1 MINKV
6 EKYVSDVLDGTIPS
20 CKMIR
25 LAVERYVR
33 DKTRDD
39 LYFCQDDFERFCRFS
54 ESLKHFK
61 GAFAEKHIKLEGWQL
76 FAAANI
82 FGWKRKE
89 TGYRRFTS
97 AEIYV
102 PRKNGKTTL
111 GADIGLFLLHCD
123 NEPAAEVYSAAVDKE
138 QAKICFDT
146 AKHLLAGSPFSA
158 ISESL
163 RNSIVVPQTAS
174 CFKPLS
180 KDTKNKDG
188 LNPHGAICDERH
200 AWKTNEIM
208 EVIRTGMGARRQPL
222 VVSISSAG
230 TDTSNPYFADLDYLR
245 NILLGIHDNDSQ
257 FVMLYEPD
265 DEDPWDDPA
274 TWRKVNPNLG
284 ISLSERYMHDQYRE
298 AKQKGGSTLAAFCTK
313 HLNMWVDA
321 PEVWISDDDIAL
333 NNAPFDKERLSGRKC
348 YVGIDFSSKVDI
360 SAVALYFPE
369 FQVVD
374 FLFYIPEAKI
384 EETEDRVDYRLWRE
398 QGWLTVM
405 PGKVID
411 EDWFVAHLVETLDK
425 YDIQRICYDPWG
437 MVAVVP
443 KLGRYEG
450 KMKSFPQNI
459 MNMTRESKDL
469 EAMLL
474 NHELNFLHNPVI
486 RWMFRNVVVHVDPN
500 ANIKLDKGKSRNKI
514 DGVVAIVDAIGAY
527 KDYANADGRSIY
539 EDHDLRVINL

>member
-1 MINKV
+1 
-6 EKYVSDVLDGTIPS
+6 
-20 CKMIR
+20 
-25 LAVERYVR
+25 
-33 DKTRDD
+33 
-39 LYFCQDDFERFCRFS
+39 
-54 ESLKHFK
+54 
-61 GAFAEKHIKLEGWQL
+61 
-76 FAAANI
+76 
-82 FGWKRKE
+82 
-89 TGYRRFTS
+89 
-97 AEIYV
+97 
-102 PRKNGKTTL
+102 
-111 GADIGLFLLHCD
+111 
-123 NEPAAEVYSAAVDKE
+123 
-138 QAKICFDT
+138 
-146 AKHLLAGSPFSA
+146 
-158 ISESL
+158 
-163 RNSIVVPQTAS
+163 
-174 CFKPLS
+174 
-180 KDTKNKDG
+180 
-188 LNPHGAICDERH
+188 
-200 AWKTNEIM
+200 
-208 EVIRTGMGARRQPL
+208 
-222 VVSISSAG
+222 
-230 TDTSNPYFADLDYLR
+230 
-245 NILLGIHDNDSQ
+245 
-257 FVMLYEPD
+257 
-265 DEDPWDDPA
+265 
-274 TWRKVNPNLG
+274 
-284 ISLSERYMHDQYRE
+284 MHDQYRE

-411 EDWFVAHLVETLDK
+411 EDWFVAHLVGTLDK

-450 KMKSFPQNI
+450 KMRSFPQNI
-459 MNMTRESKDL
+459 MNMTRETKDL